1 MNSFTEATNATT
13 QFAKKIS
20 IDEYN
25 KQKDDYTQRALREL
39 KEQLTSSSKRPL
51 DNKYSDI
58 ELDDDSDSDSVDVKN
73 TSNNNNDSSNNYNN
87 GSNNDSNSNSNSN
100 NIKQTKPKVNVFI
113 QHVPEKIKNTN
124 NGNNG
129 NSNNGNN
136 SSNGNNSNKKIKVN
150 SQNNSELNNNLVG
163 SIYAKREDDINTIA
177 KLNKQ
182 IVDLKQ
188 KNKELESTKRYL
200 ELDFL
205 NKELD
210 NTDKDRKIDELET
223 TITISSRTIKTNEDN
238 LKLKIKQDE
247 ENYKKNKFYLK
258 LIKISMF
265 ILLMLNL
272 YFDNFKYFLIFMFLI
287 VAYKF

>member
-1 MNSFTEATNATT
+1 MNSFTEATNTTT

-20 IDEYN
+20 LEEYN

-58 ELDDDSDSDSVDVKN
+58 ELDDDSDSDSQDVEN
-73 TSNNNNDSSNNYNN
+73 TLNNNNDSINNYNN
-87 GSNNDSNSNSNSN
+87 GSNNDSNNDYNSN

-113 QHVPEKIKNTN
+113 QHVPEKIKNDN

-129 NSNNGNN
+129 NSNNSN
-136 SSNGNNSNKKIKVN
+136 SNNSNKKIKVN
-150 SQNNSELNNNLVG
+150 SQNNLQLNNNLVD

-210 NTDKDRKIDELET
+210 NTDKDRKIDELES

-272 YFDNFKYFLIFMFLI
+272 YFDNFKYFLVFMFLI

>member
-20 IDEYN
+20 LEEYN

-58 ELDDDSDSDSVDVKN
+58 ELDDDSDSDSNSNSVDVKN
-73 TSNNNNDSSNNYNN
+73 TSNNYYNDSSNEYNN
-87 GSNNDSNSNSNSN
+87 DSNNDSNNDYNSN

-113 QHVPEKIKNTN
+113 QHIPEKIKNDNNGN

-129 NSNNGNN
+129 NS
-136 SSNGNNSNKKIKVN
+136 NNSNKKIKVN
-150 SQNNSELNNNLVG
+150 SQNNLQLNNNLVD

-272 YFDNFKYFLIFMFLI
+272 YFDNFKYFLVFMFLI

>member
-1 MNSFTEATNATT
+1 MNSFTEATNTTT

-20 IDEYN
+20 LEEYN

-58 ELDDDSDSDSVDVKN
+58 ELDDDSDSDSQDVEN
-73 TSNNNNDSSNNYNN
+73 TLNNNNDSINNYNN
-87 GSNNDSNSNSNSN
+87 GSNNDSNNDYNSN

-113 QHVPEKIKNTN
+113 QHVPEKIKNDN

-129 NSNNGNN
+129 NSNNSN
-136 SSNGNNSNKKIKVN
+136 SNNSNKKIKVN
-150 SQNNSELNNNLVG
+150 SQNNLQLNNNLVD

-272 YFDNFKYFLIFMFLI
+272 YFDNFKYFLVFMFLI